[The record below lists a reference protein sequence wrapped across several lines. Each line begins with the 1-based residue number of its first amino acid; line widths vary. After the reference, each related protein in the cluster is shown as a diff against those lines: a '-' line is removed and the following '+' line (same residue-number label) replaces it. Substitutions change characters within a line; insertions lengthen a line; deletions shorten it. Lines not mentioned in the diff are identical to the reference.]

1 MTRKP
6 GKRAASRLLG
16 LTLLLAGWLLFAPTQ
31 LGGSASYVIVAGASM
46 EPLFEEGDLVVL
58 RRAERYEVG
67 EVAAYRSPE
76 LPALVLHRIVGR
88 QGDRYVL
95 RGDGNSFRDPVRP
108 RASEFLGRPWITVPG
123 AGPVL
128 RWTRK
133 PINAAALSALA
144 VLLALGWADSVG
156 HRRRRDAPERRSVW
170 LNHPPAPSEAA
181 LAALAAVG
189 GALVL
194 VGLFAFAQPAT
205 RQVSG
210 APFFEHS
217 ASFGYEARVAR
228 SAVYPA
234 GTVRPPDPVF
244 LRLVPAVTVRV
255 DYRVAGPDARDIMG
269 RARLDVELRGANDW
283 RRTVALV
290 PPIQF
295 AGDRISLHG
304 LLDLRGLRR
313 IAGEVERLT
322 GTRSDTYELR
332 IVPRVDVRGTV
343 GSETAAETF
352 APPLV
357 LRLDPLELRLDAGRP
372 GNGLVRAQARETM
385 RTGPNLLSL
394 PGLRVEVRHARLA
407 AVPGAALLL
416 LAAVLWLAPIG
427 RPARIRSRYGPW
439 LVDVTPHM
447 RSSATVVEVPS
458 MDDLARLAEHYGRA
472 ILHEEAEDMHRYVVE
487 EDGRAYVHTVR
498 PAAEDSAARTALAV
512 P

>member
-1 MTRKP
+1 MTRNP
-6 GKRAASRLLG
+6 GKRATSRLLG

-46 EPLFEEGDLVVL
+46 EPLFEDGDLVIL

-67 EVAAYRSPE
+67 DVAAYRSPE
-76 LPALVLHRIVGR
+76 LPALVLHRIVAR

-95 RGDGNSFRDPVRP
+95 RGDGNSFRDPVRA
-108 RASEFLGRPWITVPG
+108 RASDFLGRPWITVPG

-144 VLLALGWADSVG
+144 VLLALGWGDAVS
-156 HRRRRDAPERRSVW
+156 HRRRREAPDRRSVW
-170 LNHPPAPSEAA
+170 LNRPPAPSEAA
-181 LAALAAVG
+181 LAAVAAVG

-194 VGLFAFAQPAT
+194 VGLFALAQSPT

-217 ASFGYEARVAR
+217 ATFGYEARVPR
-228 SAVYPA
+228 SSVYPSGA
-234 GTVRPPDPVF
+234 VRPPDPVF
-244 LRLVPAVTVRV
+244 LRLVPAVAVRV
-255 DYRVAGPDARDIMG
+255 DYRLVAPDVREVAGT
-269 RARLDVELRGANDW
+269 ARLDVELRGANDW
-283 RRTVALV
+283 RRTIVLV
-290 PPIQF
+290 PP
-295 AGDRISLHG
+295 APLTGNRVSLRG

-313 IAGEVERLT
+313 IAGKVERLT

-332 IVPRVDVRGTV
+332 ILPRVDVRGKV
-343 GSETAAETF
+343 GSETVGETF

-372 GNGLVRAQARETM
+372 GNVLARTQARGTM
-385 RTGPNLLSL
+385 RTGPNMLSL
-394 PGLRVEVRHARLA
+394 PGLHVEVRYARLA
-407 AVPGAALLL
+407 ALPGAALLL
-416 LAAVLWLAPIG
+416 LAAVLWLAPVG
-427 RPARIRSRYGPW
+427 RTARIRSRYGPW
-439 LVDVTPHM
+439 LVDVTAHA

-472 ILHEEAEDMHRYVVE
+472 ILHEEADDVHRYVVE

-498 PAAEDSAARTALAV
+498 EAAEDSAARTALAV